1 MTTNRI
7 LVILLINLVLIFVGM
22 FMESLAAILI
32 TFPVLLPVATA
43 VGMNPVH
50 FALMAILNLMVG
62 LTTPPVGMCICTGAQ
77 IGGVSSWKAFKANM
91 PFLITSLIVL
101 MLVSFCEPITLWIP
115 SLFA

>member
-1 MTTNRI
+1 
-7 LVILLINLVLIFVGM
+7 
-22 FMESLAAILI
+22 
-32 TFPVLLPVATA
+32 
-43 VGMNPVH
+43 
-50 FALMAILNLMVG
+50 
-62 LTTPPVGMCICTGAQ
+62 MCICTGAQ

>member
-1 MTTNRI
+1 MYILRTGMLQHELTVGQRI
-7 LVILLINLVLIFVGM
+7 
-22 FMESLAAILI
+22 ED
-32 TFPVLLPVATA
+32 
-43 VGMNPVH
+43 
-50 FALMAILNLMVG
+50 MVE
-62 LTTPPVGMCICTGAQ
+62 ICTGAQ